1 MKKKYVRPE
10 TEIMEIDQHQELL
23 AGTVRTAP
31 PLGTDNCY
39 EEGDEIL

>member
-23 AGTVRTAP
+23 AGTGTVP
-31 PLGTDNCY
+31 PLGTDNYY